1 MAFFGRFS
9 RIGSDF
15 IYAVKT
21 LSPFA
26 PQKCVSKAH
35 FCGAKGDTS

>member
-15 IYAVKT
+15 IYAVQN
-21 LSPFA
+21 FVA
-26 PQKCVSKAH
+26 
-35 FCGAKGDTS
+35 FCSAKVR